1 MKTKIILV
9 LALVLTASNLT
20 LWGGAKYVKTWK
32 NPEAQ
37 PGVWKG
43 KKVLAFAKTRVTAA
57 REGAEQALVREL
69 GKLGIEGVTG
79 SSLIPAE
86 AEKDPDL
93 ARRILSEAGIAGA
106 VIMQVV
112 DVSDETGYTTGQTP
126 YMPYNTATTLW
137 GSGWDSGWMATGSSA
152 PGSMVISTTVVVETR
167 VFSVDQDKLVW
178 AGTSRTTDA
187 KAVGELMKQLVA
199 ATAKQLKKA
208 GLAGR

>member
-1 MKTKIILV
+1 MKTKILLV

-57 REGAEQALVREL
+57 RQGAEEALVREL
-69 GKLGIEGVTG
+69 GKLGIEGVSG
-79 SSLIPAE
+79 LSLIPAE
-86 AEKDPDL
+86 AEKDREL
-93 ARRILSEAGIAGA
+93 ARRLLSEAGIAGA

-112 DVSDETGYTTGQTP
+112 DVKDETDFTTGQTP
-126 YMPYNTATTLW
+126 YGSFNSNTTLW
-137 GSGWDSGWMATGSSA
+137 GTSWDSGWSA
-152 PGSMVISTTVVVETR
+152 AGYGPGSMVTSQILVVETR
-167 VFSVDQDKLVW
+167 VFAVDQDRLLW
-178 AGTSRTTDA
+178 GGIRETPNP
-187 KAVGELMKQLVA
+187 KAVGQVMQPLVG
-199 ATAKQLKKA
+199 ATAKQIKKA

>member
-1 MKTKIILV
+1 MKPKIILV

-43 KKVLAFAKTRVTAA
+43 KKVLAFAKTRLTAA
-57 REGAEQALVREL
+57 RQGAEEALVREL

-86 AEKDPDL
+86 AEKDPAL

-126 YMPYNTATTLW
+126 YTPYDTGTTLW
-137 GSGWDSGWMATGSSA
+137 GSGWDSGWMPAGSA
-152 PGSMVISTTVVVETR
+152 PGSMVVSTTVVVETR

-187 KAVGELMKQLVA
+187 EAVGEVMKQLVA